1 MEDEELVLR
10 FFAINYLDSYR
21 DYKGKFKNFL
31 TNKMNS
37 FNNLPMKQLEEM
49 ERLFNDTFKAIGES
63 NIDYPFTKYRATP
76 GGLEKMSDFNA
87 AVYDSI
93 THLFIESMR
102 KETLV
107 TSEKILGMFLDPE
120 FFAACEGSVNDVAKL
135 NTRIDKAKETA

>member
-1 MEDEELVLR
+1 
-10 FFAINYLDSYR
+10 
-21 DYKGKFKNFL
+21 
-31 TNKMNS
+31 
-37 FNNLPMKQLEEM
+37 
-49 ERLFNDTFKAIGES
+49 
-63 NIDYPFTKYRATP
+63 
-76 GGLEKMSDFNA
+76 MSDFNA